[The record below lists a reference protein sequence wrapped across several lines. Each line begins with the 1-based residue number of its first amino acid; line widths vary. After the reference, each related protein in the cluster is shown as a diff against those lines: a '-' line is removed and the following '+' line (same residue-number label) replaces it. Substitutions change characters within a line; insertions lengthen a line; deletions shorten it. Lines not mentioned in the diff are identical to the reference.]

1 MVAEESHGL
10 EPTFPIEFLVEGTPV
25 SQQAKNPKA
34 KAGWRARVKEASSK
48 VLPEG
53 HWVTYDR
60 ISVTIYYFP
69 ATKVG
74 GDIDNIVKLTLDAL
88 KQHIFGD
95 DSQVERL
102 VIQKFEPDRLFQFEF
117 PSAVLGQAL
126 TAPKP
131 VSYVRVS
138 TSPFEELK

>member
-1 MVAEESHGL
+1 MAAEERPGL

-25 SQQAKNPKA
+25 SHQAKSARA
-34 KAGWRARVKEASSK
+34 KAEWKARVKRASSK

-60 ISVTIYYFP
+60 VSVTIYYFP
-69 ATKVG
+69 ATEIE
-74 GDIDNIVKLTLDAL
+74 GDIDNIVKLMLDAL
-88 KQHIFGD
+88 KQHVFSD

-102 VIQKFEPDRLFQFEF
+102 VVQKFEPDRVFQFEL
-117 PSAVLGQAL
+117 PSSILEQAL
-126 TAPKP
+126 RAPKP